1 MSGYSKNYG
10 EISGAG
16 NSTITNAYYKTDT
29 GYKKSDDNAEYSSV
43 KDFNQA
49 FLDGIQEGD
58 KALWLSYGDKTTPLL
73 RGLLQSLNIDIGD
86 IEVEYSGS
94 AYTGLAQAIADK
106 LAEQG
111 IIIDV
116 TKLLAE
122 GKTEIGEYDLK
133 DLLFSTQDGYALN
146 VTGKLVIKEKS
157 PEPEPPS
164 DNYAPSSDSK
174 YTGTLTN
181 IKAEKMQQEEY
192 RNLDKRR
199 RNTIEQASV
208 SVEGDG
214 IKLE

>member
-1 MSGYSKNYG
+1 MVVQPVVEQYADDSRRDYADDDLEPEPPGLPFLHVALRRREGVELVKIKHDDG
-10 EISGAG
+10 EYRAELYHDPEHLHERVADVEPQKLIRENHVSGARDRQPFG
-16 NSTITNAYYKTDT
+16 DALYNADYY
-29 GYKKSDDNAEYSSV
+29 Y
-43 KDFNQA
+43 FNE
-49 FLDGIQEGD
+49 FD
-58 KALWLSYGDKTTPLL
+58 
-73 RGLLQSLNIDIGD
+73 
-86 IEVEYSGS
+86 
-94 AYTGLAQAIADK
+94 
-106 LAEQG
+106 
-111 IIIDV
+111 
-116 TKLLAE
+116 

-157 PEPEPPS
+157 PEPEPPA